1 MLLQRAA
8 CEAAGLPFTAR
19 PWRRSDWNR
28 GEKQKKRFGV
38 SNSGSQHKY
47 SLFFFKALLFIHFF
61 FLQQQITEAVLKI
74 KVLFSCSCKKK
85 KKNAQNLN
93 DSTKRSVNMPC
104 KWWGRDITVGKSILP
119 FSIMKTSQYFY
130 ISELYHII
138 WNYIYI
144 KDERNEHVFFVF
156 SLSSVFFFAN
166 ECYKHINLLN
176 IFISATLFVLSP
188 RYSILFL

>member
-1 MLLQRAA
+1 MRLLVNPLQHGRDVAL
-8 CEAAGLPFTAR
+8 AGIGKEKSWKWGFWITTQIFPF
-19 PWRRSDWNR
+19 
-28 GEKQKKRFGV
+28 
-38 SNSGSQHKY
+38 
-47 SLFFFKALLFIHFF
+47 LFKALLFIHF

-74 KVLFSCSCKKK
+74 KVLFSCSCKKNPK
-85 KKNAQNLN
+85 SAQNLN

-104 KWWGRDITVGKSILP
+104 KWWERDITVGKSILP

-144 KDERNEHVFFVF
+144 YKKRWKKMNTCFLCFW
-156 SLSSVFFFAN
+156 LSSVFFAN
-166 ECYKHINLLN
+166 ERYKHINLLN
-176 IFISATLFVLSP
+176 IFISATLFLLSP